1 MTKSKI
7 GSLLYLLTH
16 ILIFSSLY
24 STYQIIL
31 PHLENNYLNYILTI
45 FVIPFFTLLT
55 LISYERAV
63 FTNPGPITIKII
75 PLKLQATNPD
85 LYGKSCRKCDNWKP
99 PRAHHCSRCDTC
111 VFKMDHHCEWINNCN
126 GSHNQKYFILFLLYN
141 IILTILI
148 GYIHI
153 IGCISWSLRIRKNLL
168 NTIFTFTANKMI
180 VISIF
185 LVCGFFIIFIS
196 QMLFDQVE
204 ALKDNQ
210 TVVESHKG

>member
-75 PLKLQATNPD
+75 PLKL
-85 LYGKSCRKCDNWKP
+85 
-99 PRAHHCSRCDTC
+99 
-111 VFKMDHHCEWINNCN
+111 
-126 GSHNQKYFILFLLYN
+126 
-141 IILTILI
+141 
-148 GYIHI
+148 
-153 IGCISWSLRIRKNLL
+153 
-168 NTIFTFTANKMI
+168 
-180 VISIF
+180 
-185 LVCGFFIIFIS
+185 
-196 QMLFDQVE
+196 
-204 ALKDNQ
+204 
-210 TVVESHKG
+210 